1 MAIRVMRDSSGVWHD
16 YQKCKVFYGNAGL
29 IISNAWKNNIIFI
42 KGDAREVRLVVHTG
56 GEENRAIIIVKLP
69 YLVHICV
76 YLQVTLNTDK
86 TAIKRSSNSFA
97 AILYRW

>member
-1 MAIRVMRDSSGVWHD
+1 MITRNVKYSTVMPGSSYLMLG
-16 YQKCKVFYGNAGL
+16 KT
-29 IISNAWKNNIIFI
+29 ISFFI